1 MTDSRAFGY
10 IFGSPDT
17 GHRFFGIKT
26 DKAANQVVI
35 AMRDLF
41 QVVFELKKK
50 EIEMA
55 KQHIE
60 QNVVKFHT
68 SGIFV
73 EPAPDTKGA
82 AETENCHQHQ
92 RSLSIEIDKSVQRNL
107 DTRNGV
113 IADLLDLQFELN
125 SLQQGIHQMDKIT
138 PENCP
143 LPSEDPFEADPFGDS
158 FINIKIKDAIR
169 PILPPPPPS
178 AKRGIAERQHHTEQI
193 SSPTI
198 TSPTATIPSSVT
210 LPSGSL
216 SSNDAEKKFTDFEV
230 TKISNSNAAS
240 SDIKDEEISLSSF
253 SLQNNSPQIDVFTEL
268 DPLGTGLS
276 KPYVDKKDF
285 FQNLKN
291 PPKKILKDLVG
302 SSLNDIFPTSFH
314 LSINSLDPIYS
325 NNDKQHNL
333 IECNNFADF
342 EHFEA
347 SDDLSSKEFSL
358 LEEKSSVQNQNV
370 SGKLSLEECTN
381 TRLLTNT
388 DYKKFETEMC
398 QSSKNVIQ
406 SLNQNE
412 CNSTEKQ
419 DFDIDVP
426 VTSKVDRKSFSRELS
441 NTNDSPASPLRSC
454 SSEANS
460 RLSSSSAELECVP
473 EPPPRNGKCLFINP
487 PPLPPKKQPDKIISQ
502 PPPIPLHIENHLQ
515 YDIIRCEKVET
526 SVKKV
531 ELENMKLEEDHQYDD
546 KVYSSLLRAREL
558 KETVNTDLFFSSKLR
573 ESIKSITPLNLSSI
587 LQNSNIGVDEC
598 TTKSVLNST
607 LSELASA
614 NLTEL
619 AASLNMTVSEL
630 TNLTLQQLTK
640 CLANYSLR
648 EIHPRSY
655 EEITIVPPS
664 SSENNKSKHEEK
676 KSSGEYKSHGLFLH
690 DKYAVIREILEN
702 DRSQSENNQGLE
714 KQVNDFEN
722 KQLNSHKNQNRDH
735 ESKLTLN
742 TGVNDD
748 SLFYQTPNDS
758 NEQMNETSFLKKE
771 KNQED
776 KNNVDILNNKNQS
789 TKPKIKENIY
799 KHINRPKC
807 EEHIQEQNQSFI
819 SDHKENENEI
829 INEVETTCPLMISND
844 KYAALREII
853 SQVESINTEFDK
865 KSDTCLQ
872 ILDQSTTMNAD
883 EDLMNLFS
891 TPQSPSLSVTKVSEK
906 PSGLTE
912 NVVTRCQVFE
922 KSNKELIL
930 KNVVESHNVGFDD
943 VFHSFPESRQTID
956 KSENDENWAK
966 FDINACQSGKLY
978 DSHNSLEGNSPWS
991 PEEREFQK
999 LPRTITPRHY
1009 TESDNEWR
1017 EDDENE
1023 ESSEKFSSERFYS
1036 GKKPMLDAGC
1046 ENIMFYDDAVGM
1058 IEKERYFR
1066 GRMNKKSYEGL
1077 WTKCGH
1083 RVKSE
1088 SMPWYDEGK
1097 WEEEHRKC
1105 ASRKIYFDDDNHRIS
1120 HWKCCNSQ
1128 ALPWNGERSSYSG
1141 KDHILYDKNRRDR
1154 RLKLWKEDDRDRD
1167 RFSSQESMDYDEEER
1182 WPRHEFERRR
1192 REEDSRFWERYGAL
1206 PESDYSTLHRK
1217 YNHHYFRD
1225 GGDHLQLDYSLGWEK
1240 EYHDRIENSRRH
1252 TIRKRY
1258 WPKRPNSANDD
1269 RNTDL
1274 LYQESNISYGIS
1286 RSECSDNDSEC
1297 YRLSC
1302 RPRSREQCWSNDQEL
1317 DSWNVRTYPSEGPSM
1332 MNSTNYCKKTNR
1344 YKPPPKNVIKSR
1356 KSPFEDDFIQNN
1368 DYTRSSVL
1376 VIDRDTNIDLNVLD
1390 ANKIS
1395 SLKSKGEKLK
1405 KNKVSE
1411 QPSEFN
1417 DGSIDIT
1424 GSDETTEN
1432 NLNPNSKFTRKEN
1445 CYDVKDSFVAMNR
1458 SNESHVHDTFPNG
1471 NSKNSVDASALKSI
1485 ITENLFDTSCE
1496 STSTFS
1502 KQLKHGNNKTKEVFD
1517 IKKSESIN
1525 IFVRE
1530 NDPFDDDEFFN

>member
-1 MTDSRAFGY
+1 MKDS
-10 IFGSPDT
+10 
-17 GHRFFGIKT
+17 
-26 DKAANQVVI
+26 
-35 AMRDLF
+35 
-41 QVVFELKKK
+41 
-50 EIEMA
+50 
-55 KQHIE
+55 
-60 QNVVKFHT
+60 
-68 SGIFV
+68 
-73 EPAPDTKGA
+73 
-82 AETENCHQHQ
+82 
-92 RSLSIEIDKSVQRNL
+92 
-107 DTRNGV
+107 
-113 IADLLDLQFELN
+113 
-125 SLQQGIHQMDKIT
+125 
-138 PENCP
+138 
-143 LPSEDPFEADPFGDS
+143 
-158 FINIKIKDAIR
+158 IR

-178 AKRGIAERQHHTEQI
+178 VKRGIAERQQHTEQI

-198 TSPTATIPSSVT
+198 TSPTAAMPSSIT

-216 SSNDAEKKFTDFEV
+216 SSNDVDKQFSDFEV

-240 SDIKDEEISLSSF
+240 NDLKDEEIPSSSF
-253 SLQNNSPQIDVFTEL
+253 SLQHNSPQIDVFTEL

-291 PPKKILKDLVG
+291 PPKKILKELVG
-302 SSLNDIFPTSFH
+302 SSLSDLFPTSFH

-347 SDDLSSKEFSL
+347 SDELSSKEFPL
-358 LEEKSSVQNQNV
+358 LEEKSIVQNQNL
-370 SGKLSLEECTN
+370 SRKLSQEECTN
-381 TRLLTNT
+381 TKLLTNT
-388 DYKKFETEMC
+388 DYKKSETEIY

-441 NTNDSPASPLRSC
+441 NIYDSPASPLRSC

-460 RLSSSSAELECVP
+460 QLSSSSAELECVP

-487 PPLPPKKQPDKIISQ
+487 PPLPPKKQPDKINSQ
-502 PPPIPLHIENHLQ
+502 PPPIPPHIENRLQ
-515 YDIIRCEKVET
+515 YDIIKCEKAET

-531 ELENMKLEEDHQYDD
+531 GLENMKLEKDHQYDD
-546 KVYSSLLRAREL
+546 KGYSSLLRAREL
-558 KETVNTDLFFSSKLR
+558 QETRNTDLFFSSKLQ
-573 ESIKSITPLNLSSI
+573 ESIKSITPLNLSTI
-587 LQNSNIGVDEC
+587 MQNPTINVDEC
-598 TTKSVLNST
+598 TTKSALNST

-640 CLANYSLR
+640 CLANYSIR

-655 EEITIVPPS
+655 KEITIVPPS
-664 SSENNKSKHEEK
+664 SSENNKLKHEEIK
-676 KSSGEYKSHGLFLH
+676 ISGESKSEGFSLH

-702 DRSQSENNQGLE
+702 DQLQSENNRGLG
-714 KQVNDFEN
+714 KQVNDFKS
-722 KQLNSHKNQNRDH
+722 KQLNSHKNENRDH
-735 ESKLTLN
+735 ESKSTLT
-742 TGVNDD
+742 TGVNDE

-758 NEQMNETSFLKKE
+758 NEQINGKSFLMKE
-771 KNQED
+771 KNHED
-776 KNNVDILNNKNQS
+776 KINVDVLNNENQY
-789 TKPKIKENIY
+789 TKPEVKENIY
-799 KHINRPKC
+799 KHINNLKC
-807 EEHIQEQNQSFI
+807 EEHIQEQSQSSI
-819 SDHKENENEI
+819 SDHKENKNELINEI
-829 INEVETTCPLMISND
+829 ERACPLIISND

-853 SQVESINTEFDK
+853 SQVESINTEFDQ
-865 KSDTCLQ
+865 KSDTCLK
-872 ILDQSTTMNAD
+872 ILDESTTMNAD

-891 TPQSPSLSVTKVSEK
+891 APQSPSLSATKVSEK
-906 PSGLTE
+906 PSGSTE
-912 NVVTRCQVFE
+912 NVDTRCQVFE
-922 KSNKELIL
+922 KSDEGLIL
-930 KNVVESHNVGFDD
+930 KNVESHNVGFDD
-943 VFHSFPESRQTID
+943 VFHPFPESRQAID

-966 FDINACQSGKLY
+966 FDINACQSEKLY

-999 LPRTITPRHY
+999 LPRMITPRHY
-1009 TESDNEWR
+1009 TESDNEWK
-1017 EDDENE
+1017 EDEENE
-1023 ESSEKFSSERFYS
+1023 ESSEKFRSDRFYT

-1046 ENIMFYDDAVGM
+1046 ENIIYYEDAVGM

-1066 GRMNKKSYEGL
+1066 GRMNKKSHEGL

-1083 RVKSE
+1083 KAKSE

-1097 WEEEHRKC
+1097 WEEEHRKW
-1105 ASRKIYFDDDNHRIS
+1105 ASRKIFFEDDNHRIS

-1128 ALPWNGERSSYSG
+1128 GLPRNGERSSYPG
-1141 KDHILYDKNRRDR
+1141 KDHISYDKNRRDR
-1154 RLKLWKEDDRDRD
+1154 RIKLWKEDDRDRD

-1192 REEDSRFWERYGAL
+1192 REEDSRFWERYGAP

-1225 GGDHLQLDYSLGWEK
+1225 GRDHLQLDYSLGWEK
-1240 EYHDRIENSRRH
+1240 EYDRIENSRRH
-1252 TIRKRY
+1252 TMRKRC

-1356 KSPFEDDFIQNN
+1356 KSPFEDDFIQNI
-1368 DYTRSSVL
+1368 DYTRSSAL
-1376 VIDRDTNIDLNVLD
+1376 VTDRDSNIDLNVMD
-1390 ANKIS
+1390 TNKIS
-1395 SLKSKGEKLK
+1395 DLKSKGEKLR
-1405 KNKVSE
+1405 KNKVYE
-1411 QPSEFN
+1411 EPSKFN
-1417 DGSIDIT
+1417 DDSIDMT
-1424 GSDETTEN
+1424 GSDEIVKK
-1432 NLNPNSKFTRKEN
+1432 NLNPDSNFTLIEN
-1445 CYDVKDSFVAMNR
+1445 CYDVKDSFVAINHT
-1458 SNESHVHDTFPNG
+1458 NESGIHDTFPNG
-1471 NSKNSVDASALKSI
+1471 NSKNSASALKSM
-1485 ITENLFDTSCE
+1485 ITEDLFDTSGE

-1502 KQLKHGNNKTKEVFD
+1502 KHLKHGNNKTKEVFD